1 VVLGPGGMEYPLNER
16 TDHVVSLSGSE
27 VVAKRETGAKAADDK
42 VVVGA
47 VVGLNFISKID

>member
-1 VVLGPGGMEYPLNER
+1 MEYPLNER